1 MGSRKTGEFNPPEE
15 IVVLTCDVCERDI
28 GYLDGRRPAPHL
40 RLTRHP
46 NGGSLDDQAPAV
58 VLCSKQCLCAYAEGL
73 TGLDRT
79 SRSSAD
85 SHR

>member
-1 MGSRKTGEFNPPEE
+1 MGTRNTGEFNSPEE

-28 GYLDGRRPAPHL
+28 GHRDGRRPWPHL

-46 NGGSLDDQAPAV
+46 NLSSVGDQTPAI
-58 VLCSKQCLCAYAEGL
+58 VLCSKECLCAYADGL

-85 SHR
+85 DT